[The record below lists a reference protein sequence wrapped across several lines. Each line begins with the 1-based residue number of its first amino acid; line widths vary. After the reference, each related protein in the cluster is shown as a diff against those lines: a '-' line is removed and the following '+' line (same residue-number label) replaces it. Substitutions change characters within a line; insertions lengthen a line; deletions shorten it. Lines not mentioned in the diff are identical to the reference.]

1 VGQPLAAGE
10 ANTMRDVA
18 DRVERL
24 TELVMLLL
32 DAPAT
37 SFEDM
42 VAGGLYPDTGE
53 SSRRAFERDKASL
66 KDIGVPLQTT
76 WDEAAHG
83 TARYSIRPEDWF
95 LDLDLDAAERLA
107 LHLAAAAV
115 HLDADWDE
123 RALVHLGGDPGQPI
137 PVVADLPALDALPLL
152 YDAMR
157 QRALVG
163 FCYRGRERSLA
174 PHGVFYRNGHWYLTA
189 DEAGTVKVFRID
201 RIEGDVEIGTADAYV
216 LPVDADP
223 TAALPADPLQM
234 GDADEIVALVVID
247 AVLAPRIRRLPSVTV
262 VEAHDDGGIAVEVPV
277 RNRGAFRSWVLGLRH
292 HAVVEGPPELRGQV
306 VDWLQAMAGVA

>member
-1 VGQPLAAGE
+1 
-10 ANTMRDVA
+10 MRAVA

-32 DAPAT
+32 DAPPT
-37 SFEDM
+37 SFDDM
-42 VAGGLYPDTGE
+42 VAGGLYPDSGE

-66 KDIGVPLQTT
+66 KEIGVPLQTV

-123 RALVHLGGDPGQPI
+123 RALVQLGGDPGQPV

-157 QRALVG
+157 RRALVG
-163 FCYRGRERSLA
+163 FPYRGRDRTLA

-201 RIEGDVEIGTADAYV
+201 RIEGDVDIGPADAYE
-216 LPVDADP
+216 LPADVDP

-234 GDADEIVALVVID
+234 GDADEIVARVAVD
-247 AVLAPRIRRLPSVTV
+247 GVLAPRVRRLPSVTV
-262 VEAHDDGGIAVEVPV
+262 VEEHDDGGIVVEVPV

-292 HAVVEGPPELRGQV
+292 HAVVEGPAELRSQV
-306 VDWLQAMAGVA
+306 LDWLRAMAGAGVA